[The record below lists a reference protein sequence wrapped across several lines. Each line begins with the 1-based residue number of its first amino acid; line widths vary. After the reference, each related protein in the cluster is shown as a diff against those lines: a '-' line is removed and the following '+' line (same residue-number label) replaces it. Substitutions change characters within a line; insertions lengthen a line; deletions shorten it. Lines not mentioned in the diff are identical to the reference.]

1 MTIQADTLPIERFEQ
16 NAIRVMASLGRMWG
30 AAWSIANAALL
41 STAEML
47 SVWAVDGVGAWL
59 AAENLIR
66 VLGYSRG
73 LALLIGV
80 ALEVTGVVVIDAALA
95 ARRYNQMHPSEPPVM
110 ARLAWGVTIAQFIVT
125 GTMIMLNAVWVDA
138 RIYSFGAIA
147 LLTTLST
154 IGHMIK
160 NDVEAR
166 EKSPSPQPAPLEV
179 APVAEPSV
187 APAPQL
193 EIELPEMVAPA
204 QTAPLAS
211 SRDRALAFYAAN
223 PYATQEDAAKAC
235 GVNRSRIGQIL
246 KELEAE
252 GAISRNGHV
261 EVLEASTG
269 GH

>member
-1 MTIQADTLPIERFEQ
+1 MTVQADTLPIERFEQ

-95 ARRYNQMHPSEPPVM
+95 ARRYNQTHQGEPPVM
-110 ARLAWGVTIAQFIVT
+110 ATLAWVVTIAQFAVT
-125 GTMIMLNAVWVDA
+125 ATMIMLNAVWVDA

-160 NDVEAR
+160 NDVDAR
-166 EKSPSPQPAPLEV
+166 EKSPSVQTPAASV
-179 APVAEPSV
+179 APVAAIVDSV
-187 APAPQL
+187 AAEPTTDDEPVEQPDKRQQLRAHFVENPHDTNANAARHTGIPASTVRVWRQEMIEAG
-193 EIELPEMVAPA
+193 EIE
-204 QTAPLAS
+204 Q
-211 SRDRALAFYAAN
+211 
-223 PYATQEDAAKAC
+223 
-235 GVNRSRIGQIL
+235 
-246 KELEAE
+246 
-252 GAISRNGHV
+252 NG
-261 EVLEASTG
+261 TG
-269 GH
+269 GR